1 MVNKTMKQLS
11 DELLECLK
19 NRGNS
24 ASGQNNYRYIL
35 NVMTKYCNQH
45 NNGYYS
51 SEVIADCISVQYG
64 IGDITV
70 YSGKKARHKSSVCR
84 IVKMLADLN
93 AGIEPKSRYIEK
105 SSVLSVSEFNTAL
118 DAFYQCHFRN
128 GYSKAG
134 AGAYRHYAESFLEF
148 CEISKIKCFSEITSF
163 TVNEYMLTLTGLA
176 KATVKG
182 RLGGLRI
189 FLRYLYTEK
198 YITTNLGD
206 DIIPLKV
213 KGQLRIPSVW
223 QHDEVLK
230 LLSVIDR
237 GNPSGK
243 RDYAMILIVARLG
256 IRIGDLCKLQF
267 QNIDW
272 RNNKIEFTQGKTQY
286 KIALPLLKD
295 VGWALIDYI
304 QNGRPNIDTPY
315 IFVTHVAPF
324 KPFDESNH
332 HSRMIRKYM
341 QLAHLPYTYTKKCG
355 MHALR
360 HTLAT
365 TMLENHE
372 DYSNISAA
380 LGHRS
385 EDSASVYLKTSIELL
400 RECALKIP
408 EVSK

>member
-1 MVNKTMKQLS
+1 MVNKTMAQLS
-11 DELLECLK
+11 DELFDYLK
-19 NRGNS
+19 NRGIS
-24 ASGQNNYRYIL
+24 ANGQNNYRYIL
-35 NVMTKYCNQH
+35 NVMTKYCARH

-51 SEVIADCISVQYG
+51 GEVIADCISARYG
-64 IGDITV
+64 IDDIAE
-70 YSGKKARHKSSVCR
+70 YNGKKDNYKLKICR
-84 IVKMLADLN
+84 IVKILADLN
-93 AGIEPKSRYIEK
+93 AGNNPQNRYIEK
-105 SSVLSVSEFNTAL
+105 SSSLSVSEFNTVL
-118 DAFYQCHFRN
+118 DTFYQYHLRH
-128 GYSKAG
+128 GYSKSG
-134 AGAYRHYAESFLEF
+134 ADAYRHYAERFLEF
-148 CEISKIKCFSEITSF
+148 CEKYEVKCFSDITSF
-163 TVNEYMLTLTGLA
+163 TVNGYVLSLTSFA
-176 KATVKG
+176 KATIKG
-182 RLGGLRI
+182 RLGGVRI

-198 YITTNLGD
+198 YITTNLGE

-256 IRIGDLCKLQF
+256 IRIGDLCRLQF

-304 QNGRPNIDTPY
+304 QNGRPDVDTPY
-315 IFVTHVAPF
+315 IFVTHVVPF

-332 HSRMIRKYM
+332 HSRMIKKYM
-341 QLAHLPYTYTKKCG
+341 QLAHLPYTRTKKCG

-400 RECALKIP
+400 RECALEIP
-408 EVSK
+408 EVSE

>member
-11 DELLECLK
+11 NELLEYLK

-24 ASGQNNYRYIL
+24 ANGQNNYRHIL
-35 NVMTKYCNQH
+35 NVMTRYCDQYND
-45 NNGYYS
+45 GYYS
-51 SEVIADCISVQYG
+51 SKVINECVSVRYGIAD
-64 IGDITV
+64 ITG
-70 YSGKKARHKSSVCR
+70 YSGKRDRYKSKISR

-93 AGIEPKSRYIEK
+93 AGIEPQNRYIEK
-105 SSVLSVSEFNTAL
+105 SSSLSVSDFNAVL
-118 DAFYQCHFRN
+118 ESFYQYHLRH
-128 GYSKAG
+128 GYSKSG
-134 AGAYRHYAESFLEF
+134 ANNYRRCAKRFLDF
-148 CEISKIKCFSEITSF
+148 CEKSEVKCFLDITSF
-163 TVNEYMLTLTGLA
+163 TVNEYVLTLTDFA

-182 RLGGLRI
+182 LLGGVRI
-189 FLRYLYTEK
+189 FLRYLYTEN
-198 YITTNLGD
+198 YISSNLGD

-223 QHDEVLK
+223 QHNEVLE

-256 IRIGDLCKLQF
+256 IRIGDLCRLQF
-267 QNIDW
+267 GNIDW
-272 RNNKIEFTQGKTQY
+272 RNNKIEFTQRKTQY

-315 IFVTHVAPF
+315 IFVTHVVPF

-332 HSRMIRKYM
+332 HTRMIRKYM
-341 QLAHLPYTYTKKCG
+341 QLAHLPYAHTKKCG

-372 DYSNISAA
+372 NYSNISAV

-385 EDSASVYLKTSIELL
+385 EDSASTYLKTSIKLL
-400 RECALKIP
+400 RECALEIP
-408 EVSK
+408 EVSE

>member
-11 DELLECLK
+11 DELLEYLK

-35 NVMTKYCNQH
+35 NVMTKYCNQY

-51 SEVIADCISVQYG
+51 NDVIADCISVRYR
-64 IGDITV
+64 INDITE
-70 YSGKKARHKSSVCR
+70 YKGKKDNHKLKICR
-84 IVKMLADLN
+84 IVKILADLN
-93 AGIEPKSRYIEK
+93 EGLEPQNRYIEK
-105 SSVLSVSEFNTAL
+105 SPSLSVSEFNTAL
-118 DAFYQCHFRN
+118 NAFYQEHLRH
-128 GYSKAG
+128 GYSKVG
-134 AGAYRHYAESFLEF
+134 ADNYRHCAESFLEF
-148 CEISKIKCFSEITSF
+148 CEISDVKCFSDITSF
-163 TVNEYMLTLTGLA
+163 TVNEYVLSLTDFA
-176 KATVKG
+176 KATIKG
-182 RLGGLRI
+182 RLGGVRI

-256 IRIGDLCKLQF
+256 IRIGDLCRLQF

-272 RNNKIEFTQGKTQY
+272 RNSKIEFTQGKTQY
-286 KIALPLLKD
+286 KNALPLLKD

-315 IFVTHVAPF
+315 IFVTHVVPF

-332 HSRMIRKYM
+332 HSRMIKKYM
-341 QLAHLPYTYTKKCG
+341 QLAHLPYTRTKKCG
-355 MHALR
+355 MHSLR

-400 RECALKIP
+400 RECALEIP